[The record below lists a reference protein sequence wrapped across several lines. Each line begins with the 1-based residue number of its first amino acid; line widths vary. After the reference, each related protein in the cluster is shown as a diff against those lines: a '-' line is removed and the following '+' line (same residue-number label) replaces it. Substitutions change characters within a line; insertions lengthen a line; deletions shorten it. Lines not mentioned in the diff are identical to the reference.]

1 MSRAARLPAAL
12 LAIFLATTGSLASL
26 GMTEGASLGMTEGA
40 RPASG
45 QTAAAAKPGRSK
57 PPALGPVRALKL
69 PPVQKLQ
76 LGNGLPVLLVES
88 HEVPVVQV
96 NVVVRA
102 GAGADPLDKPG
113 LASLAADMLDEGAG
127 SSSALQIS
135 DEVDFLGAELEAVA
149 GWDAT
154 TVGLH
159 VPVKRLERAL
169 AILADVVRRPTF
181 PAAEL
186 DRLRKERL
194 TELLQARDEP
204 SAIASV
210 ALARALYGD
219 KHRYGTMTLGT
230 EASVRRFS
238 RDDLTGFHA
247 RAFRSNNA
255 VVVVV
260 GDVTAARVQP
270 LLEKAFGGWKAEGSF
285 ASSVPAAPQ
294 MRNREIWIVD
304 RPGAAQSEI
313 RIGRIG
319 PPRST
324 ADYYA
329 LTVMNTILGGSF
341 TSRLMQNLR
350 EQHGYAY
357 GARSSFDYRLSTGPF
372 VASAAVQTDKTGPS
386 LTEFFKELDAIGKT
400 VTEAEVAKAKN
411 YVALS
416 FPSEVETTGD
426 LAAKLQE
433 QFVYGLPDGYFDA
446 YVSRIGAVTLA
457 DVLRVAR
464 EAVDPKRVMVVVV
477 GDRKK
482 IEADVRGLKLGPARF
497 LSVNEVFGAAR

>member
-1 MSRAARLPAAL
+1 MRRGVRASAAL
-12 LAIFLATTGSLASL
+12 LAVLLAA
-26 GMTEGASLGMTEGA
+26 
-40 RPASG
+40 PASA
-45 QTAAAAKPGRSK
+45 QTAAGVKPDRSK

-69 PPVQKLQ
+69 PPIQKLR

-102 GAGADPLDKPG
+102 GAGADPVGKPG

-127 SSSALQIS
+127 SASALQIS

-154 TVGLH
+154 RVGLH

-169 AILADVVRRPTF
+169 AILADVVQRPTF

-210 ALARALYGD
+210 ALARALYGKD
-219 KHRYGTMTLGT
+219 HRYGTITMGT
-230 EASVRRFS
+230 DASVRRFS
-238 RDDLTGFHA
+238 RDDLTSFHG
-247 RAFRSNNA
+247 RAFRPNNA
-255 VVVVV
+255 AVVVV
-260 GDVTAARVQP
+260 GDVTAAGIQP
-270 LLEKAFGGWKAEGSF
+270 LLEKAFGGWKAEGTF

-294 MRNREIWIVD
+294 VSNREIWIVD
-304 RPGAAQSEI
+304 RPDSAQSEI

-324 ADYYA
+324 ADYYP
-329 LTVMNTILGGSF
+329 LLVTNTILGGSF

-372 VASAAVQTDKTGPS
+372 VAAAAVQTDKTGPS

-400 VTEAEVAKAKN
+400 VTEAEVTKAKN

-433 QFVYGLPDGYFDA
+433 QFVYGLADGWLDQF
-446 YVSRIGAVTLA
+446 VSRVQAVTLA
-457 DVLRVAR
+457 DVRRVASQYI
-464 EAVDPKRVMVVVV
+464 EPGKVAVVVV

-482 IEADVRGLKLGPARF
+482 IEAEVKALNLGPVKV
-497 LSVNEVFGAAR
+497 LSVDEVFGGTARR

>member
-1 MSRAARLPAAL
+1 MKNTASLLAAALVAAL
-12 LAIFLATTGSLASL
+12 LSSPAAGQSKTG
-26 GMTEGASLGMTEGA
+26 TGA
-40 RPASG
+40 RPD
-45 QTAAAAKPGRSK
+45 RSK

-69 PPVQKLQ
+69 PPVQKLR
-76 LGNGLPVLLVES
+76 LGNGLSVLLVES

-102 GAGADPLDKPG
+102 GAGADPQGKPG
-113 LASLAADMLDEGAG
+113 LASLTADMLDEGAG
-127 SSSALQIS
+127 SATALQIS
-135 DEVDFLGAELEAVA
+135 DEVDFLGADLSASA

-154 TVGLH
+154 RVGVH
-159 VPVKRLERAL
+159 VPVKRIERAL

-186 DRLRKERL
+186 ERLRKERL

-204 SAIASV
+204 AAIASV
-210 ALARALYGD
+210 ALARALYGKD
-219 KHRYGTMTLGT
+219 HRYGTITMGT
-230 EASVRRFS
+230 EASVRGFS
-238 RDDLTGFHA
+238 REDLAAFHG
-247 RAFRSNNA
+247 RAFRPSNA
-255 VVVVV
+255 AVVVV
-260 GDVTAARVQP
+260 GDVTAASIQP
-270 LLEKAFGGWKAEGSF
+270 LLEKAFGGWKAEGAF
-285 ASSVPAAPQ
+285 ASEVPAAPQ
-294 MRNREIWIVD
+294 VAAREIWIVD
-304 RPGAAQSEI
+304 RPDSAQSEI

-324 ADYYA
+324 ADYYP
-329 LTVMNTILGGSF
+329 LLVTNTILGGSF

-400 VTEAEVAKAKN
+400 VTEAEVTKAKN

-416 FPSEVETTGD
+416 FPSDVETTGD

-433 QFVYGLPDGYFDA
+433 QLVYGLADGWLDQF
-446 YVSRIGAVTLA
+446 VSRVQAVTLA
-457 DVLRVAR
+457 DVRRAASQYIEPGKVAI
-464 EAVDPKRVMVVVV
+464 VVV

-482 IEADVRGLKLGPARF
+482 IETEVKALNLGPVKF
-497 LSVNEVFGAAR
+497 LSVEEVFDAASAR

>member
-1 MSRAARLPAAL
+1 
-12 LAIFLATTGSLASL
+12 
-26 GMTEGASLGMTEGA
+26 MTEGET
-40 RPASG
+40 PASG
-45 QTAAAAKPGRSK
+45 QTAAAGKPDRSK

-69 PPVQKLQ
+69 PPVQKLR
-76 LGNGLPVLLVES
+76 LGNGLPVMLVLS
-88 HEVPVVQV
+88 REVPVVQV

-113 LASLAADMLDEGAG
+113 LASLSADMLDEGAG
-127 SSSALQIS
+127 TASALQIS
-135 DEVDFLGAELEAVA
+135 DEVDYLGAELQAEA

-169 AILADVVRRPTF
+169 AILADVVQRPTF

-204 SAIASV
+204 RAIASV
-210 ALARALYGD
+210 ALARALYGS

-238 RDDLTGFHA
+238 RDDLAGFHA
-247 RAFRSNNA
+247 RAFRPNNA
-255 VVVVV
+255 AVIVV
-260 GDVTAARVQP
+260 GDVTAAWVQP

-324 ADYYA
+324 ADYYP

-416 FPSEVETTGD
+416 FPSDVETTGD
-426 LAAKLQE
+426 LAGKLQE
-433 QFVYGLPDGYFDA
+433 QFVYGLAEGWLDQF
-446 YVSRIGAVTLA
+446 VSRVQAVALG
-457 DVLRVAR
+457 DVRRVASKYI
-464 EAVDPKRVMVVVV
+464 EPGKVMVVVV

-482 IEADVRGLKLGPARF
+482 IEAEVRALNLGPVKV
-497 LSVNEVFGAAR
+497 LSVEELFGTAR

>member
-1 MSRAARLPAAL
+1 MKNVARLAAGLLAL
-12 LAIFLATTGSLASL
+12 LLASS
-26 GMTEGASLGMTEGA
+26 AA
-40 RPASG
+40 G
-45 QTAAAAKPGRSK
+45 QTATAAKPDRSK
-57 PPALGPVRALKL
+57 PPALGPIRALKL

-76 LGNGLPVLLVES
+76 LANGLPVLLVES

-127 SSSALQIS
+127 SSTALQIS
-135 DEVDFLGAELEAVA
+135 DEVDFLGADLSAIA

-154 TVGLH
+154 RVGVH

-169 AILADVVRRPTF
+169 AILADVVQRPTF

-186 DRLRKERL
+186 ERLRKERL

-204 SAIASV
+204 AAIASV
-210 ALARALYGD
+210 AIARALYG
-219 KHRYGTMTLGT
+219 KGHRYGTITMGT
-230 EASVRRFS
+230 EASVRGLS
-238 RDDLTGFHA
+238 REDLARFHA
-247 RAFRSNNA
+247 RAFRPNNA
-255 VVVVV
+255 AVVVV
-260 GDVTAARVQP
+260 GDVTAAGVQP
-270 LLEKAFGGWKAEGSF
+270 HLEKAFGGWKAEGAF
-285 ASSVPAAPQ
+285 ASSVPPAPQ
-294 MRNREIWIVD
+294 LTGREIWIVD
-304 RPGAAQSEI
+304 RPDSAQSEI

-324 ADYYA
+324 ADYYP
-329 LTVMNTILGGSF
+329 LVVTNTILGGSF

-400 VTEAEVAKAKN
+400 VTEAEVTKARN

-416 FPSEVETTGD
+416 FPSDVETTGD

-433 QFVYGLPDGYFDA
+433 QFVYGLPDGWLDQF
-446 YVSRIGAVTLA
+446 VSKVQAVTPA
-457 DVLRVAR
+457 DVRRVAS
-464 EAVDPKRVMVVVV
+464 EYIVPGKVAVVVV

-482 IEADVRGLKLGPARF
+482 IEAEVKALNLGPVK
-497 LSVNEVFGAAR
+497 LLTVDEVFGASR

>member
-1 MSRAARLPAAL
+1 MKNVLRVAAGLLAVLLASPAA
-12 LAIFLATTGSLASL
+12 
-26 GMTEGASLGMTEGA
+26 
-40 RPASG
+40 G
-45 QTAAAAKPGRSK
+45 QAKAAAPGKPDRSK

-69 PPVQKLQ
+69 PPVQKLR
-76 LGNGLPVLLVES
+76 LANGLPVLLVES

-102 GAGADPLDKPG
+102 GAGADPQGKPG

-127 SSSALQIS
+127 SATALQLS
-135 DEVDFLGAELEAVA
+135 DEVDFLGADLSAAA

-154 TVGLH
+154 TVGVH
-159 VPVKRLERAL
+159 VPVKRLDRAL
-169 AILADVVRRPTF
+169 AILADVVQRPTF

-186 DRLRKERL
+186 ERLRKERL

-210 ALARALYGD
+210 ALARALYGKD
-219 KHRYGTMTLGT
+219 HRYGTITMGT
-230 EASVRRFS
+230 EASVRGFS
-238 RDDLTGFHA
+238 REDLARFHG
-247 RAFRSNNA
+247 RAFQPNNA
-255 VVVVV
+255 AVVVV
-260 GDVTAARVQP
+260 GDVTAASIQP
-270 LLEKAFGGWKAEGSF
+270 LLEKAFGGWKAEGTF
-285 ASSVPAAPQ
+285 ASEVPAAPQ
-294 MRNREIWIVD
+294 VAVREIWIVD
-304 RPGAAQSEI
+304 RPDSAQSEI

-324 ADYYA
+324 ADYYP
-329 LTVMNTILGGSF
+329 LLVTNTILGGSF

-400 VTEAEVAKAKN
+400 VTEAEVTKAKN

-416 FPSEVETTGD
+416 FPSDVETTGD
-426 LAAKLQE
+426 LASKLQE
-433 QFVYGLPDGYFDA
+433 QFVYGLADGWLDQV
-446 YVSRIGAVTLA
+446 VSRIQAVTLA
-457 DVLRVAR
+457 DVRRVATR
-464 EAVDPKRVMVVVV
+464 YIEPGKVAVVVV

-482 IEADVRGLKLGPARF
+482 IEAEVKALNLGPVKF
-497 LSVNEVFGAAR
+497 LSVDEVFGAAAK